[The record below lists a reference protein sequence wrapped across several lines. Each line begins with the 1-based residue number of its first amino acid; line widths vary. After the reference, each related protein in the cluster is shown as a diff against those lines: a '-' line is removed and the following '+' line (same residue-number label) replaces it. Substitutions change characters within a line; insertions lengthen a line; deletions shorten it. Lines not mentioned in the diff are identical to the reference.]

1 MPKSRRINRRRF
13 IKTSAAVAGG
23 VVAGVHSSLSAA
35 RTKSAN
41 EKLNMGCIG
50 VMGKGATDVDGV
62 IHENIVAICD
72 VDRLSLEKSNAH
84 VPRAKPYV
92 DYREMLTRDDV
103 DAVTISTPDHHH
115 APAAAQA
122 IKSGKHVYCQKPL
135 THSVYE
141 ARVLTE
147 LARKHGVMT
156 QMGNQGHSLE
166 DTRRSV
172 DLIRAG
178 GLGAVREV
186 HVWTDRPIWPQG
198 IDRPTEKPPVPKHLE
213 WDLWLGPAPVHPYHP
228 AYHPFKWRG
237 FWDFGTGALGDMACH
252 NMDIA
257 FWALQLGAPS
267 VVEAQSSG
275 VNDVT
280 APNWS
285 IIRYEFPQRGDLPP
299 VTLTW
304 HDGKKLPPSELAGT
318 ESLTPNGSILVGD
331 AATMFVSHYWGDGK
345 IVRGEIV
352 KQPDTHLPKSSGPY
366 QEWLDACHGGPA
378 PLSNFDNSGPLT
390 EMVLLGNVALR
401 CGKRI
406 QWNAEDMRIPNAPD
420 AEKYLRRDYRD
431 GWTL

>member
-1 MPKSRRINRRRF
+1 MPKSRQVNRRRF

-23 VVAGVHSSLSAA
+23 VVGGVHSSLSAA

-72 VDRLSLEKSNAH
+72 VDRLSLEKSHAH
-84 VPRAKPYV
+84 VPRAQPYV
-92 DYREMLTRDDV
+92 DYREMLTRDDI

-166 DTRRSV
+166 GTRRSV

-198 IDRPTEKPPVPKHLE
+198 IDRT
-213 WDLWLGPAPVHPYHP
+213 
-228 AYHPFKWRG
+228 
-237 FWDFGTGALGDMACH
+237 T
-252 NMDIA
+252 
-257 FWALQLGAPS
+257 
-267 VVEAQSSG
+267 
-275 VNDVT
+275 
-280 APNWS
+280 
-285 IIRYEFPQRGDLPP
+285 
-299 VTLTW
+299 
-304 HDGKKLPPSELAGT
+304 
-318 ESLTPNGSILVGD
+318 
-331 AATMFVSHYWGDGK
+331 
-345 IVRGEIV
+345 
-352 KQPDTHLPKSSGPY
+352 
-366 QEWLDACHGGPA
+366 
-378 PLSNFDNSGPLT
+378 
-390 EMVLLGNVALR
+390 
-401 CGKRI
+401 
-406 QWNAEDMRIPNAPD
+406 
-420 AEKYLRRDYRD
+420 
-431 GWTL
+431 